1 MDCELCGCA
10 LSKDEPVYR
19 ATTTFNWP
27 RRPGV
32 MIHSVCV
39 RCKRKHFAHAR
50 WLRAEPCQHCERPV
64 IIQVG
69 RRKRPRLVVC
79 DMKCRRSL
87 YAAAALLARQ
97 LGRSERICPGC
108 DNSFVPKRKD
118 ARHCSAA
125 CRHAAG
131 RRRNLVAS
139 RALDPPPEEVRRVGG
154 AAPGAAELSG
164 GR

>member
-10 LSKDEPVYR
+10 LSKKEPIYR

-32 MIHSVCV
+32 MIHSVCARRV
-39 RCKRKHFAHAR
+39 REHFWHAK
-50 WLRAEPCQHCERPV
+50 WLPAEPCQHCERPV

-69 RRKRPRLVVC
+69 RRKGPRLVVC

-97 LGRSERICPGC
+97 LGRDERICPGC
-108 DNSFVPKRKD
+108 DKSFVPKRKD
-118 ARHCSAA
+118 ARYCSSA
-125 CRHAAG
+125 CRSSDR
-131 RRRNLVAS
+131 RRRNAGHLVRSTTEQPKATNPHKANS
-139 RALDPPPEEVRRVGG
+139 
-154 AAPGAAELSG
+154 LSVVQSLFS
-164 GR
+164 